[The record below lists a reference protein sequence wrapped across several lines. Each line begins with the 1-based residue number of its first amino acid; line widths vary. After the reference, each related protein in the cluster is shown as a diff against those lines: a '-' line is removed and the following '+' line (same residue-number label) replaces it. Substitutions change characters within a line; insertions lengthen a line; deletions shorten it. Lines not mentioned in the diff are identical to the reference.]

1 MKHIIILLIILL
13 NIFLLYTNIQR
24 QNRVNILTNQLTAC
38 EQQSVRSSKFFDEV
52 QLPGN
57 LVNNKNTLSLI
68 TFFSEQGCSP
78 CVVEEIRFLND
89 LYIKYQPFID
99 IYLTDG
105 SDNYLN
111 RFGAAFEYRTVEQVQ
126 DLADLNVDNPVSLL
140 IDRNNTVQM
149 MHKSETGNPEKSR
162 LFFERVR
169 SLFEIVYEN

>member
-1 MKHIIILLIILL
+1 MKSLVILLIVML
-13 NIFLLYTNIQR
+13 NLFLLYTNIQR
-24 QNRVNILTNQLTAC
+24 QNRVNILTNQLNVC
-38 EQQSVRSSKFFDEV
+38 EQQSIRSSQFYDEV

-57 LVNNKNTLSLI
+57 LINNKHTLSLI

-89 LYIKYQPFID
+89 LYVKYQSFID

-111 RFGAAFEYRTVEQVQ
+111 RLGAAFEYRTVEHVL
-126 DLADLNVDNPVSLL
+126 DLVDLNVDNPVSLL

-149 MHKSETGNPEKSR
+149 VHKAETGNPETSR
-162 LFFERVR
+162 FFFERVR